1 MLGIPAMDVEFRL
14 KRLEAENLR
23 LRRAVEE
30 LSVLNEVALAVSST
44 SALNEVVDLIVQ
56 KCVKHLRVEQGAVL
70 MVGEQQANAPLQ
82 TMVRKVQAD
91 YAGIPYRLGDQ
102 ITGWMLKNQQPLVI
116 NDLSTDGRFRLPPEA
131 SSVRSLMCVPL
142 RLKGN
147 MIGVLSVFNKRG
159 GEEFSDSDQRLLT
172 IIAAQ
177 SAQIIE
183 SVRLYEEEVKMKRIE
198 QELDTAREIQVKLLP
213 KAPPQIPGYD
223 IAARSQAARQ
233 VGGDSFDF
241 LDTGDGRVALC
252 LADVSGKGISAS
264 LLMANV
270 QATIRTL
277 SLTENSLS
285 ARLAQANK
293 LLYESTDSDKFVTMF
308 YSALDVAKH
317 ELSYSN
323 AGHNP
328 PILVTAAGAV
338 KRLEVGGPV
347 LGVLPQYDFQQA
359 AVSLEPG
366 DLLLIFTDGFSEAMN
381 LRLDEFGEEPLIE
394 IVRENREQPAGQTV
408 EKLFAAVLE
417 FCGEAPQTDDMT
429 VMVLRRLPTES

>member
-1 MLGIPAMDVEFRL
+1 MDAEFRL

-23 LRRAVEE
+23 LRQAVEE

-44 SALNEVVDLIVQ
+44 SALDEVIDLIVQ

-70 MVGEQQANAPLQ
+70 MIGEQEANAPLQ
-82 TMVRKVQAD
+82 TMVRKVQSD

-116 NDLSTDGRFRLPPEA
+116 NDLATDGRFRLPPEA
-131 SSVRSLMCVPL
+131 SSVKSLMCVPL
-142 RLKGN
+142 RLKGK

-159 GEEFSDSDQRLLT
+159 GDEFSESDQRLLT

-213 KAPPQIPGYD
+213 KAAPEIAGYD
-223 IAARSQAARQ
+223 IAARSEAARQ
-233 VGGDSFDF
+233 VGGDSYDF
-241 LDTGDGRVALC
+241 LETGDGRVALC

-293 LLYESTDSDKFVTMF
+293 LLYDSTDSDKFVTMF
-308 YSALDVAKH
+308 YSVLDASKH
-317 ELSYSN
+317 ELTYSN

-328 PILVTAAGAV
+328 PVLVTSSGEV
-338 KRLEVGGPV
+338 RRLEIGGPI
-347 LGVLPQYDFQQA
+347 LGVLPQFKFEQGTA
-359 AVSLEPG
+359 ELAPG
-366 DLLLIFTDGFSEAMN
+366 DLLLVFTDGFSEAMN
-381 LRLDEFGEEPLIE
+381 LRLEEFGEERLVE
-394 IVRENREQPAGQTV
+394 MLQENRDRPASETV
-408 EKLFAAVLE
+408 EKLFAAVLD
-417 FCGEAPQTDDMT
+417 FCGDAPQTDDMT
-429 VMVLRRLPTES
+429 AMVLRRLPA